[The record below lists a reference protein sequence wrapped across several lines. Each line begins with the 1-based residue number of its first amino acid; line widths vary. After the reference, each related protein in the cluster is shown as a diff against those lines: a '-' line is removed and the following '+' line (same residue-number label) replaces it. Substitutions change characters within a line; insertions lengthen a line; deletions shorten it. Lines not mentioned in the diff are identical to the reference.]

1 MKYENEFNELASL
14 FYEDWMEKEDK
25 EEFKQVLLEMLN
37 PDHFDA
43 LVQEGV
49 DSGYGPQVQV
59 ELLRKILEK
68 EMENESQN

>member
-25 EEFKQVLLEMLN
+25 EEFKQTLLEVFG
-37 PDHFDA
+37 PQHFDD
-43 LVQEGV
+43 LIDWGVNEGV
-49 DSGYGPQVQV
+49 GPQVQM
-59 ELLRKILEK
+59 EMLRNILEK